1 MSQKKRSRRRVLIMG
16 AGGRDFHNFNLL
28 YRHSSDVEVVAFT
41 AAQIPFQ
48 ENRLYPPQLAGKF
61 YPQGIPIVSQE
72 DLPGLI
78 RDAKVDEVLFS
89 YSDVSHQHLM
99 EIASQVIALGA
110 DFRLAGCEATM
121 LPSRLPVI
129 SVCAVRTGCG
139 KSAVTR
145 FLCRLLVRAGRAPVV
160 VRHPMAYG
168 RLGIR
173 AVEHFRS
180 LADLDRYECTLEERE
195 EFEPLIHLGVPL
207 FAGVDYEKILAK
219 AEGEGDVLIW
229 DGGNNDAPF
238 FRPDLELVLADPLRA
253 GDERCYH
260 PGLVNLV
267 RARVVILNKV
277 DQASEEQV
285 RQVVENVHQLNPG
298 ARIIEGGLDVQVP
311 DPNALSGK
319 RVVVVED
326 GPTLTHGGMGFGAG
340 TIAARRAGVAAVVDP
355 RPGAVGS
362 LREVF
367 RSFPHLENV
376 LPAMGYSADQLRDL
390 SATLANIDCD
400 LILSATP
407 VNLAPLLSLD
417 KPLVQVS
424 YEFVEKPEGSLAAII
439 HEFIGKG
446 S

>member
-1 MSQKKRSRRRVLIMG
+1 MG

-48 ENRLYPPQLAGKF
+48 ESRRYPPELAGKY
-61 YPQGIPIVSQE
+61 YPQGIPIVSQAE
-72 DLPGLI
+72 LPGLI

-89 YSDVSHQHLM
+89 YSDISHQHLM
-99 EIASQVIALGA
+99 ETASQVIALGA

-145 FLCRLLVRAGRAPVV
+145 FLCRLLVRVGRNPVV

-168 RLGIR
+168 RLVIR
-173 AVEHFRS
+173 EMEHFRS

-195 EFEPLIHLGVPL
+195 EFEPLIRLGVPL
-207 FAGVDYEKILAK
+207 FAGVDYQRILAE
-219 AEGEGDVLIW
+219 AEREGDLIVW
-229 DGGNNDAPF
+229 DGGNNDVSF

-253 GDERCYH
+253 GDERCYY

-285 RQVVENVHQLNPG
+285 RRVVENVNRLNPA
-298 ARIIEGGLDVQVP
+298 ARIVEGMLDLQVA
-311 DPNALSGK
+311 DPHALRGK

-326 GPTLTHGGMGFGAG
+326 GPTLTHGGMAFGAG
-340 TIAARRAGVAAVVDP
+340 TVAARRAGVAAVVDP

-362 LREVF
+362 LRDVF
-367 RSFPHLENV
+367 RSFPHLGNV
-376 LPAMGYSADQLRDL
+376 LPAMGYSAAQLRDL
-390 SATLANIDCD
+390 SETLANIDCD

-424 YEFVEKPEGSLAAII
+424 YEFVEKPEGTLAAII
-439 HEFIGKG
+439 RQFIGSG

>member
-1 MSQKKRSRRRVLIMG
+1 MPRRDRCRRRVVIMG

-28 YRHSSDVEVVAFT
+28 FRHSSDVEVVAFT

-48 ENRLYPPQLAGKF
+48 ENRRYPQELAGKF
-61 YPQGIPIVSQE
+61 YPRGIPIVSQAE
-72 DLPGLI
+72 LPGLI
-78 RDAKVDEVLFS
+78 RDSNVDEVLFS

-99 EIASQVIALGA
+99 ETASQVIALGA

-145 FLCRLLVRAGRAPVV
+145 FLCRILVRAGRKPVV

-168 RLGIR
+168 HLGIR

-207 FAGVDYEKILAK
+207 FAGVDYERILAK
-219 AEGEGDVLIW
+219 AEREGDLLIW

-253 GDERCYH
+253 GDERCYY
-260 PGLVNLV
+260 PGLVNLF

-285 RQVVENVHQLNPG
+285 RLVVENVNRVNPA
-298 ARIIEGGLDVQVP
+298 ARIVEGRLDVEVA
-311 DPNALSGK
+311 DPHALSGK

-367 RSFPHLENV
+367 RSFPHLGNV
-376 LPAMGYSADQLRDL
+376 LPAMGYSAVQLRDL

-407 VNLAPLLSLD
+407 VNLAPLLELD

-424 YEFVEKPEGSLAAII
+424 YEFVEKPEGALAAII
-439 HEFIGKG
+439 HDFIGCRP
-446 S
+446 

>member
-1 MSQKKRSRRRVLIMG
+1 MG
-16 AGGRDFHNFNLL
+16 AGGRDFHNFNML
-28 YRHSSDVEVVAFT
+28 YRHLSDVEVVAFT
-41 AAQIPFQ
+41 ATQIPFQ
-48 ENRLYPPQLAGKF
+48 ENRRYPPELAGKF
-61 YPQGIPIVSQE
+61 YPRGIPIVAQE
-72 DLPGLI
+72 ELPGLI

-89 YSDVSHQHLM
+89 YSDVNHQHLM
-99 EIASQVIALGA
+99 ETASQVIALGA

-121 LPSRLPVI
+121 LPARLPVI

-173 AVEHFRS
+173 AVEHFRN

-207 FAGVDYEKILAK
+207 FAGVDYERILTR
-219 AEGEGDVLIW
+219 AEKEGDLIIW
-229 DGGNNDAPF
+229 DGGNNDVPF
-238 FRPDLELVLADPLRA
+238 FCPDLELVLADPLRA
-253 GDERCYH
+253 GDERCYY
-260 PGLVNLV
+260 PGLVNLI
-267 RARVVILNKV
+267 RAEVVILGKV
-277 DQASEEQV
+277 DQSSEEGL
-285 RQVVENVHQLNPG
+285 RQVVENVSQLNP
-298 ARIIEGGLDVQVP
+298 AAAIVEGRLDVQVA
-311 DPNALSGK
+311 DPHVLRSR

-340 TIAARRAGVAAVVDP
+340 TIAARQAGVAAIVDP

-367 RSFPHLENV
+367 TSFPHLGNV
-376 LPAMGYSADQLRDL
+376 LPAMGYSASQLRDL
-390 SATLANIDCD
+390 AETLANIDCD

-407 VNLAPLLSLD
+407 VNLASLLSLD

-424 YEFVEKPEGSLAAII
+424 YEFVEKPPGALAGII
-439 HEFIGKG
+439 LEFIG
-446 S
+446 SRS

>member
-1 MSQKKRSRRRVLIMG
+1 MG

-28 YRHSSDVEVVAFT
+28 YRHSSDMEVVAFT
-41 AAQIPFQ
+41 TAQVPFQ
-48 ENRLYPPQLAGKF
+48 ENRRYPPELAGKF
-61 YPQGIPIVSQE
+61 YPRGIPIVSQAE
-72 DLPGLI
+72 LPGMI
-78 RDAKVDEVLFS
+78 RGAKVDEVLFS
-89 YSDVSHQHLM
+89 YSDVSHQDLM
-99 EIASQVIALGA
+99 ETASQMIALGA

-168 RLGIR
+168 HLGIR
-173 AVEHFRS
+173 AVQHFRS
-180 LADLDRYECTLEERE
+180 LGDLERYECTLEERE

-207 FAGVDYEKILAK
+207 FAGVDYERILAK
-219 AEGEGDVLIW
+219 AEKEGDLLIW

-238 FRPDLELVLADPLRA
+238 FRSDLELVLADPLRA
-253 GDERCYH
+253 GDERCYY
-260 PGLVNLV
+260 PGLVNLI

-277 DQASEEQV
+277 DQASEEQI
-285 RQVVENVHQLNPG
+285 RQVVENVNRLNPAAG
-298 ARIIEGGLDVQVP
+298 IVEGRLEVQVA
-311 DPNALSGK
+311 DPLALRGK

-326 GPTLTHGGMGFGAG
+326 GPTLTHGGMAFGAG
-340 TIAARRAGVAAVVDP
+340 TIAARRAGVAAFVDP

-367 RSFPHLENV
+367 RSFPHLGNV
-376 LPAMGYSADQLRDL
+376 LPAMGYSAVQLRDL
-390 SATLANIDCD
+390 SETLANIDCD

-424 YEFVEKPEGSLAAII
+424 YEFVEGPEGALAAMI
-439 HEFIGKG
+439 HEFIG
-446 S
+446 SRP